1 MMNFDYLK
9 DIPELQSLYGDCR
22 DAEQYQRCRP
32 EDSATAARR
41 ALEKWVKIIYLLNTW
56 EIPARSSLL
65 ELTTFEPFQLYVGE
79 EMLRRIHYIRKTGN
93 IGAHGGQVTK
103 AQSFFCV
110 LNLYDT
116 IGAFLKSVGRIED
129 YTPFDKSLI
138 PNVVM
143 MTAVTQDGQTLI
155 QNDHLEQLAKTPA
168 QPMVVTPSA
177 DAPSEAETRRLYIDI
192 MLAEAGWEVLEQ
204 KGALLAGKA
213 CIEVE
218 LPGMPNNSEIGYA
231 DYVLFS
237 DNMTPLAVIEAKRT
251 TKDPLIGK
259 HQAALYAHALEKK
272 YGVRPIV
279 YYTNGFTTYVQDGIY
294 PDRTVLAFHTQQ
306 DLELMLQKRSRRNIT
321 DLRINEG
328 IAGRDYQIQAV
339 HSICHHLNN
348 KHRRGL
354 LVMATGT
361 GKTRVSISLTEILMR
376 NNWAKNILFLADRR
390 SLVKQAARNY
400 AKLLPSVSTTVLS
413 ENDTPDLQA
422 RIMFSTYQ
430 TMIRYIDTDKKV
442 FSIGRFDLIIIDEA
456 HRSVFGKYGAIFD
469 YFDAL
474 LIGLTATPREDVD
487 RSTYSL
493 LDLEEG
499 EPNFSY
505 ELDQAINDHNLVGYR
520 AYLRS
525 SKIMTQG
532 AKYDDLS
539 SSEKEQ
545 LEQVW
550 EHERAIYHISTNTE
564 YQRDIQGSE
573 IYRYLF
579 NIDTIDQ
586 VLQDLMENGLK
597 IQDGNT
603 LGKTIIFA
611 CNHQHAQLIVDRFH
625 ALYPQL
631 GDDYCVLI
639 DNQVNYGQDLI
650 DIFSTPR
657 NEAQK
662 HIQIVVSVDMMD
674 TGVDVPDCLNL
685 VFFKQVHSKIKF
697 NQMIGR
703 GTRLC
708 PNIFGQG
715 QDKQEFLVFD
725 YGGNFEYFNSHPNG
739 AEAKPTPSLNQRL
752 FSLRLDLAVLL
763 QDAEYQACDYT
774 KNLCEQLKD
783 TLYEQVLTLNEAHIS
798 VRKHWHLVTRYKKQ
812 ENWVYVSEIEA
823 QQLSKKIAPLIFSD
837 DTDFAAKRFDV
848 VCLLMELSLIDSTI
862 DGSKPMERI
871 RVIAHRLE
879 KKASIPQVMMCMP
892 TIQKVQTAAFW
903 ESIHTNAEHGL
914 DNLERIRVELRELMQ
929 YIGADN
935 DTFTID
941 LKDVITD
948 GGQIGVQT
956 LRTTYKQRVLDYL
969 EENIQSPVLQKI
981 YQLEQLSETDIRE
994 LERIFWQELGTKE
1007 EYEQTYLRQE
1017 RYKLYGGHIAAFLR
1031 SVIGI
1036 DRDLAKQK
1044 YIELIQGEVLTPE
1057 QEEYLNDILNYVCQN
1072 GDITRETMAQQPFCE
1087 FPWMDVFHER
1097 LTALVQYVD
1106 TIHQRIN
1113 IG

>member
-1 MMNFDYLK
+1 MNFDYLK

-41 ALEKWVKIIYLLNTW
+41 ALEKWVKIVYLLNAW
-56 EIPARSSLL
+56 DIPERSTLL
-65 ELTTFEPFQLYVGE
+65 ELTTNEAFQNYAGE

-93 IGAHGGQVTK
+93 IGAHGGKVTK

-110 LNLYDT
+110 LNLYDV
-116 IGAFLKSVGRIED
+116 IGAFLKAVGRVED
-129 YTPFDKSLI
+129 YAPFNKELI

-143 MTAVTQDGQTLI
+143 MTAVTQDGQSLI
-155 QNDHLEQLAKTPA
+155 QTDHLEQLAQAPK
-168 QPMVVTPSA
+168 QPMVVTPSP
-177 DAPSEAETRRLYIDI
+177 DAPSEAETRKLYIDV
-192 MLAEAGWEVLEQ
+192 MLAEAGWEVLE
-204 KGALLAGKA
+204 KEGALLAGKA

-294 PDRTVLAFHTQQ
+294 PDRTILAFHTQQ
-306 DLELMLQKRSRRNIT
+306 DLELMLQKRSRKNIT
-321 DLRINEG
+321 DLRVNEG

-339 HSICHHLNN
+339 HSICHHLNQ

-400 AKLLPSVSTTVLS
+400 TKLLPSVSTTVLS
-413 ENDTPDLQA
+413 ENSSPDLQA

-430 TMIRYIDTDKKV
+430 TMIRYIDTDKKL

-505 ELDQAINDHNLVGYR
+505 ELDQAIEDKNLVGYR

-525 SKIMTQG
+525 SKIMTEG
-532 AKYDDLS
+532 VKYDDLS
-539 SSEKEQ
+539 RSEKEQ

-550 EHERAIYHISTNTE
+550 DHEKAIYHITPTE
-564 YQRDIQGSE
+564 EYKRDIQGSE
-573 IYRYLF
+573 IYKYLF

-603 LGKTIIFA
+603 LGKSIIFA

-657 NEAQK
+657 HEAQK

-685 VFFKQVHSKIKF
+685 VFFKQVRSKIKF

-708 PNIFGQG
+708 PNVFGAG
-715 QDKQEFLVFD
+715 QDKQEFFVFD
-725 YGGNFEYFNSHPNG
+725 YGGNFEYFNAHPNG
-739 AEAKPTPSLNQRL
+739 AEATPSASLNERL

-763 QDAEYQACDYT
+763 QDAQYQACNYT
-774 KNLCEQLKD
+774 KSLCEQLKD
-783 TLYEQVLTLNEAHIS
+783 ILFEQVQTLNEAHIS
-798 VRKHWHLVTRYKKQ
+798 VRKHWSVVSRYKKQ
-812 ENWVYVSEIEA
+812 ENWVYISEIEA
-823 QQLSKKIAPLIFSD
+823 QQLSKKIAPLIFTD

-848 VCLLMELSLIDSTI
+848 VCLLMELSLIDGAI
-862 DGSKPMERI
+862 DGGKPMERI
-871 RVIAHRLE
+871 RMIAHKLE

-903 ESIHTNAEHGL
+903 ESLHTNAEFGL
-914 DNLERIRVELRELMQ
+914 DNMERIRVELRELMQ

-948 GGQIGVQT
+948 GGQIGTVA
-956 LRTTYKQRVLDYL
+956 LRTSYKQRVMEYL
-969 EENIQSPVLQKI
+969 QENIDAPVLQKI
-981 YQLEQLSETDIRE
+981 YQLEQLTESDIRQ

-1007 EYEQTYLRQE
+1007 EYEAYLQRERQ
-1017 RYKLYGGHIAAFLR
+1017 RLYGGHIAAFLR

-1036 DRDLAKQK
+1036 DREVAKQK
-1044 YIELIQGEVLTPE
+1044 YIDLIQGETLTPE

-1072 GDITRETMAQQPFCE
+1072 GDITRETMAQAPFCE
-1087 FPWMDVFHER
+1087 FPWQEVFHER
-1097 LTALVQYVD
+1097 LSALVQYVN
-1106 TIHQRIN
+1106 TLHERIN